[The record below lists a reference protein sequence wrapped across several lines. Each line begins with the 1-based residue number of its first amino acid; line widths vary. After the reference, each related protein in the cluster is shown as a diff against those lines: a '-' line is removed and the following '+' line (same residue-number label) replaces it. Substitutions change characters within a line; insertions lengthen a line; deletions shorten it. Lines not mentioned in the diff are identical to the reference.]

1 MLLCME
7 LCLTMTPFF
16 QVTLRTTDV
25 EGARAFYSAL
35 LGGEGLDIVKLHEQ
49 ALARGAPAHWL
60 PFLDVGD
67 VDRASGAFL
76 ERGATPLGTKWVNP
90 QGLEAA
96 VMRDPG
102 GAVVAL
108 AKPPAGV
115 SADNMRPTIA
125 WFSLNTNDVERAKK
139 NYGELF
145 GWHFGPARHLGRL
158 GVFHP
163 FAYQPSG
170 LPVGVMTGIE
180 GRTGMHPHWLIHF
193 RVGVLSVSVNAVLA
207 SGGVVVD
214 QLTLSTGER
223 IAVCQDPQGAAF
235 ALQDQRAY

>member
-1 MLLCME
+1 MQVGF
-7 LCLTMTPFF
+7 TMTPFF

-35 LGGEGLDIVKLHEQ
+35 LGGEGLDVVQLHEQ
-49 ALARGAPAHWL
+49 AIARGAPAHWL
-60 PFLDVGD
+60 SFLDVGD
-67 VDRASGAFL
+67 VDRASAAFHG
-76 ERGATPLGTKWVNP
+76 RGASPLAPKWVNP

-102 GAVVAL
+102 GAVIAL
-108 AKPPAGV
+108 AKPPMGV
-115 SADNMRPTIA
+115 SEDSMRPTVA
-125 WFSLNTNDVERAKK
+125 WFSLNTHDVESAKK

-145 GWHFGPARHLGRL
+145 GWHFGPARNLGRL

-163 FAYQPSG
+163 FAYAPEG
-170 LPVGVMTGIE
+170 LPVGVMAGIE
-180 GRTGMHPHWLIHF
+180 GRAGVHPHWLVHF
-193 RVGVLSVSVNAVLA
+193 RVQVLSVSVNAVLA